1 MKTIRY
7 IFILLSIGFS
17 PFVEAQE
24 PEVDTME
31 NPLDTSETN
40 EDKFQIH
47 FFEALKQ
54 KAIENYERALTAL
67 DQAESIAPTPESKAA
82 VQFEKAKIYSQL
94 REYETAEHLYKTVL
108 ESQGD
113 RMDVL
118 ERLYDLY
125 YNKPDFEK
133 ALPIVKRLIPYH
145 DDYKEDLVNIYFH
158 TERYQEAL
166 TLLNE
171 LETIWGES
179 EKRNALKTQIYKIT
193 GNEALV
199 IEEIKQNLNENPKN
213 EQDYLKLIFLYSEQG
228 EQDKAYET
236 AQELLKKMP
245 ESKLVHLALYKFYM
259 NEKQTEKAIESI
271 KIVLT
276 TAEIDDE
283 TILKVINDFIL
294 FVNENPQYSDELET
308 IVSSYA
314 TRFPKVFE
322 LLGDYYLRKNEK
334 QLALEYY
341 EKGAA
346 KNIENFNLVKNT
358 LLLQLDFEAFKKAND
373 LSNRALDLFP
383 AQPILYLVNG
393 VANNKLN
400 NYEKA
405 IQSLEAGID
414 FVFDNPKMEKDFYE
428 QLSLAFKAKGNA
440 KKADEFATRASKIKL
455 SE

>member
-1 MKTIRY
+1 LKKIRY
-7 IFILLSIGFS
+7 IFILLIFFV
-17 PFVEAQE
+17 PRFVEAQE

-31 NPLDTSETN
+31 NPLDTTETN

-67 DQAESIAPTPESKAA
+67 EQAEITAPTPESKAA
-82 VQFEKAKIYSQL
+82 VQFEKGKIYSYL
-94 REYETAEHLYKTVL
+94 RQYENAERLYQTVL

-166 TLLNE
+166 TLLQE

-179 EKRNALKTQIYKIT
+179 EKRNALKAQIYKIT
-193 GNEALV
+193 GNEALA

-276 TAEIDDE
+276 TAEINDE

-358 LLLQLDFEAFKKAND
+358 LLLQLDFEAFDKAKE

-393 VANNKLN
+393 VANNNLN
-400 NYEKA
+400 NYDKA
-405 IQSLEAGID
+405 IQNLEAGID
-414 FVFDNPKMEKDFYE
+414 FVFNNPKMEKDFYE
-428 QLSLAFKAKGNA
+428 QLSLAFKAKGDA
-440 KKADEFATRASKIKL
+440 RKAEEFATRASKIKL